1 MTVFAV
7 IQAGLLVGGL
17 VFIAMLLLSW
27 RKNREQEAQTKILPI
42 GLIGGFANF
51 CDTLGVGSFAIKT
64 AGYKQFKLID
74 DQLLP
79 GTLNCQAVLATVV
92 QSLIFLTAVDVDPT
106 TLVTMVLAAC
116 LGATVGARLVSSW
129 DRQLIRL
136 VMSGALLVVASLM
149 LAGQLK
155 LFPLGGLEL
164 GLTGWKLAV
173 AIAGN
178 FLFGALMTVGIG
190 LYAPC
195 MTMVYLLGM
204 HPLAAFPIMMCSC
217 AFLSFFS
224 AGGFIRMNRINSRAA
239 LVVAITG
246 PIGVVIAAYLVK
258 SLDLHLLAWL
268 VIGVVLYT
276 AITMYRSWAKER
288 VLAGKEALAGSTE

>member
-1 MTVFAV
+1 MTVFTV

-17 VFIAMLLLSW
+17 IFIAMLLLSW
-27 RKNREQEAQTKILPI
+27 RKNRVQEAQTKILPI

-106 TLVTMVLAAC
+106 TLVSMVLAAC

-136 VMSGALLVVASLM
+136 VMSVALLVVASLM

-164 GLTGWKLAV
+164 GLSGWKLAL

-276 AITMYRSWAKER
+276 SITMYRSWAKER
-288 VLAGKEALAGSTE
+288 TPAGNETLANSAK

>member
-1 MTVFAV
+1 MTVFTV

-17 VFIAMLLLSW
+17 IFIAMLLLSW
-27 RKNREQEAQTKILPI
+27 RKNRVQEAQTKILPI

-106 TLVTMVLAAC
+106 TLVCMVLAAC

-136 VMSGALLVVASLM
+136 VMSAALLVVASLM

-164 GLTGWKLAV
+164 GLSGWKLAV

-276 AITMYRSWAKER
+276 SITMYRSWAKER
-288 VLAGKEALAGSTE
+288 MNAGNEALASSVK

>member
-1 MTVFAV
+1 MTVFTF
-7 IQAGLLVGGL
+7 IQAGLLVGGG
-17 VFIAMLLLSW
+17 VFIVMLLMAW
-27 RKNREQEAQTKILPI
+27 QKNRKQEAHTKIIPI
-42 GLIGGFANF
+42 GIIGGFANF
-51 CDTLGVGSFAIKT
+51 CDTLGIGSFAIKT
-64 AGYKQFKLID
+64 AGYKQFNLVD

-79 GTLNCQAVLATVV
+79 GTLNSQAVLATVV
-92 QSLIFLTAVDVDPT
+92 QSLIFLTAVDVDPV
-106 TLVTMVLAAC
+106 TLVSMVVAAC
-116 LGATVGARLVSSW
+116 LGATVGAKLVSSW
-129 DRQLIRL
+129 DRQVIRL
-136 VMSGALLVVASLM
+136 VMCLALLVVASLM

-155 LFPLGGLEL
+155 LFPLGGLAL
-164 GLTGWKLAV
+164 GLTGWKLAL

-204 HPLAAFPIMMCSC
+204 NPLAAFPIMMCSC

-224 AGGFIRMNRINSRAA
+224 AGGFIIRNRVNARAA
-239 LVVAITG
+239 LVVAVTG

-258 SLDLHLLAWL
+258 SLDMHLLAWL

-276 AITMYRSWAKER
+276 SLTMYRSWSKER
-288 VLAGKEALAGSTE
+288 RVAPAVVVATES

>member
-1 MTVFAV
+1 MTVFMV
-7 IQAGLLVGGL
+7 IQAGLLVGAG
-17 VFIAMLLLSW
+17 VFVTMLLMAW
-27 RKNREQEAQTKILPI
+27 RKNRKQEAQTKILPI

-64 AGYKQFKLID
+64 AGYKQFKLVD
-74 DQLLP
+74 DKLLP
-79 GTLNCQAVLATVV
+79 GTLNCQAVLATVI
-92 QSLIFLTAVDVDPT
+92 QSLIFLTAVDVDPI
-106 TLVTMVLAAC
+106 TLVSMVVAAC

-129 DRQLIRL
+129 DRQLIRI
-136 VMSGALLVVASLM
+136 VMAGALLVVASLM
-149 LAGQLK
+149 LAGQLE
-155 LFPLGGLEL
+155 LFPLGGMAL
-164 GLTGWKLAV
+164 GLSGWKLAA
-173 AIAGN
+173 AILGN

-195 MTMVYLLGM
+195 MTLVYLLGM

-239 LVVAITG
+239 LIVAITG

-258 SLDLHLLAWL
+258 SLDMHLLAWL

-276 AITMYRSWAKER
+276 SITMYRSWLKEKS
-288 VLAGKEALAGSTE
+288 VSSQQLAES

>member
-1 MTVFAV
+1 MTVFTI

-17 VFIAMLLLSW
+17 VFIAMLLVSW

-106 TLVTMVLAAC
+106 TMVSMVLAAC
-116 LGATVGARLVSSW
+116 LGATFGARLVSSW

-136 VMSGALLVVASLM
+136 VMSAALLVVASLM

-164 GLTGWKLAV
+164 GLSGWKLAV

-268 VIGVVLYT
+268 VIAVVLYT
-276 AITMYRSWAKER
+276 SITMYRSWSKER
-288 VLAGKEALAGSTE
+288 ALEGNEALADTAK

>member
-1 MTVFAV
+1 MTVFTV
-7 IQAGLLVGGL
+7 IQAGLLVGGG
-17 VFIAMLLLSW
+17 VFIAMLLNAW
-27 RKNREQEAQTKILPI
+27 RKNRTQEAQTKIIPI
-42 GLIGGFANF
+42 GFIGGFANF

-64 AGYKQFKLID
+64 AGYKQFKLVD
-74 DQLLP
+74 DKLLP
-79 GTLNCQAVLATVV
+79 GTLNCQAVMATVA
-92 QSLIFLTAVDVDPT
+92 QSLIFLTAVDVDAT
-106 TLVTMVLAAC
+106 TLVSMVLAAC
-116 LGATVGARLVSSW
+116 LGATVGARLVSGW

-136 VMSGALLVVASLM
+136 VMCVALLVVASLM
-149 LAGQLK
+149 LAGQLE
-155 LFPLGGLEL
+155 LFPLGGLAL
-164 GLTGWKLAV
+164 GLSGWKLGV
-173 AIAGN
+173 AIVGN

-224 AGGFIRMNRINSRAA
+224 AGSFIRLNRINSRAA
-239 LVVAITG
+239 LIVAITG

-258 SLDLHLLAWL
+258 SLDLQLLAWL

-276 AITMYRSWAKER
+276 SLTMYRSWASER
-288 VLAGKEALAGSTE
+288 VEPQPAEVLS

>member
-1 MTVFAV
+1 MTVFMV
-7 IQAGLLVGGL
+7 IQAGLLVGAG
-17 VFIAMLLLSW
+17 VFVTMLLMAW
-27 RKNREQEAQTKILPI
+27 RKNRKQEAQTKILPI

-64 AGYKQFKLID
+64 AGYKQFKLVD
-74 DQLLP
+74 DKLLP
-79 GTLNCQAVLATVV
+79 GTLNCQAVLATVI
-92 QSLIFLTAVDVDPT
+92 QSLIFLTAVDVDPM
-106 TLVTMVLAAC
+106 TLVSMVVAAC

-129 DRQLIRL
+129 DRQLIRI
-136 VMSGALLVVASLM
+136 VMAGALLVVASLM
-149 LAGQLK
+149 LAGQLE
-155 LFPLGGLEL
+155 LFPLGGMAL
-164 GLTGWKLAV
+164 GLSGWKLAV
-173 AIAGN
+173 AVVGN

-195 MTMVYLLGM
+195 MTLVYLLGM

-258 SLDLHLLAWL
+258 SLDMHLLAWL

-276 AITMYRSWAKER
+276 SITMYRSWLKEKS
-288 VLAGKEALAGSTE
+288 VVSQQLAES

>member
-1 MTVFAV
+1 MTVFTV

-106 TLVTMVLAAC
+106 TMVSMVLAAC
-116 LGATVGARLVSSW
+116 LGATFGARLVSSW

-164 GLTGWKLAV
+164 GLSGWKLAV

-276 AITMYRSWAKER
+276 SITMYRSWSKER
-288 VLAGKEALAGSTE
+288 TLADNETLVGSSK

>member
-1 MTVFAV
+1 MNIFTLL
-7 IQAGLLVGGL
+7 QAGLLVGGG
-17 VFIAMLLLSW
+17 VFIAMLFLSW
-27 RKNREQEAQTKILPI
+27 QKNRAHEAQTRILPI
-42 GLIGGFANF
+42 AFIGGFANF

-106 TLVTMVLAAC
+106 TLVSLVIAAC
-116 LGATVGARLVSSW
+116 LGATWGARLVSSW
-129 DRQLIRL
+129 DRQVIRL
-136 VMSGALLVVASLM
+136 VMCIALLIVAGLM

-155 LFPLGGLEL
+155 LFPLGGMSL
-164 GLTGWKLAV
+164 GLTGWKLA
-173 AIAGN
+173 IGIIGN

-195 MTMVYLLGM
+195 MVMVYLLGM

-224 AGGFIRMNRINSRAA
+224 AGSFIRMNRINSRAA
-239 LVVAITG
+239 IVVAITG

-258 SLDLHLLAWL
+258 SLDMHVLAWL
-268 VIGVVLYT
+268 VTAVVLYT
-276 AITMYRSWAKER
+276 SATMYRSWAKER
-288 VLAGKEALAGSTE
+288 VSMRTEPSVS

>member
-1 MTVFAV
+1 MTVFTV
-7 IQAGLLVGGL
+7 IQAGLLVGGCI
-17 VFIAMLLLSW
+17 FIAMLLNAW
-27 RKNREQEAQTKILPI
+27 RKNRTQEAQTKIFPI

-74 DQLLP
+74 DKLLP
-79 GTLNCQAVLATVV
+79 GTLNCQAVMSTVV
-92 QSLIFLTAVDVDPT
+92 QSLIFLTAVDVDAI
-106 TLVTMVLAAC
+106 TLVSLVLAAC
-116 LGATVGARLVSSW
+116 LGATVGARFVSGW

-136 VMSGALLVVASLM
+136 VMCGALLVVASLM
-149 LAGQLK
+149 LAGQLE
-155 LFPLGGLEL
+155 LFPLGGLAL
-164 GLTGWKLAV
+164 GLTGWKLGV
-173 AIAGN
+173 AILGN
-178 FLFGALMTVGIG
+178 FMFGALMTVGIG

-224 AGGFIRMNRINSRAA
+224 AGSFIRMNRINSRAA
-239 LVVAITG
+239 LIVAITG
-246 PIGVVIAAYLVK
+246 PIGVVIAAYLVQ
-258 SLDLHLLAWL
+258 SLDLQLLAWL

-276 AITMYRSWAKER
+276 SLTMYRSWASER
-288 VLAGKEALAGSTE
+288 VELQSAEVLS